1 MPNNIMCTK
10 YFCAI
15 HIHTKRMIGMEMK
28 IISI

>member
-1 MPNNIMCTK
+1 MQNNIMSTK

-15 HIHTKRMIGMEMK
+15 YIHTKRMIGMEMK